1 MDFRRL
7 VAQVV
12 IALSAALVAYGAAA
26 ATPGDR
32 FSSPEPPEVT
42 VRRYLQARASLNAIR
57 TVSPAQVVGA
67 SATARGHVVEFAGK
81 ITGRTVQQTRRGI
94 DMCFLLR
101 PVGADEEVFI
111 AAPDDS
117 PLIALANQ
125 VHVLAELPNGDDTR
139 YNLRCIVRTIDLP
152 ESEWW
157 GPARPPKP
165 VPIEQQVCRV
175 DVNPVK
181 DGLYA
186 PEPPPPAEPAQ
197 PQAQPQAPV
206 SPARP
211 GTEFPEELL
220 PPTDERVAVWMQ
232 WVKGRNSRLTDSQ
245 VRLIVESVLYYSYK
259 YSIDHRLAFAMI
271 RYESDFNPRC
281 TSHAGAMGLTQLMP
295 GTAKW
300 LGVTDAYDIQQ
311 NIMGGIRYLSEQLY
325 SFEGLSSYEQT
336 ILGLAAYNAGPGA
349 VKRAGGV
356 PNITETRNY
365 VKRVSALFLQ
375 LHESGMP

>member
-7 VAQVV
+7 VTQVV
-12 IALSAALVAYGAAA
+12 IALGAALVAYGAAA
-26 ATPGDR
+26 ATTGDR

-57 TVSPAQVVGA
+57 TLAPAQIAGA
-67 SATARGHVVEFAGK
+67 SAAARGHVVEFAGK
-81 ITGRTVQQTRRGI
+81 ITGRTVQQTRSGM
-94 DMCFLLR
+94 DLCFLLR

-111 AAPDDS
+111 GAPDDS

-139 YNLRCIVRTIDLP
+139 YSLRCIVRTTDLP
-152 ESEWW
+152 ASEWW
-157 GPARPPKP
+157 GPARPQEP
-165 VPIEQQVCRV
+165 VPIEEQVCRV
-175 DVNPVK
+175 DVNQVK
-181 DGLYA
+181 DGLYI

-197 PQAQPQAPV
+197 PQAQPQTPAA
-206 SPARP
+206 PARP
-211 GTEFPEELL
+211 GTEFPEQLL

-232 WVKGRNSRLTDSQ
+232 WVKGRNSALTDAQ
-245 VRLIVESVLYYSYK
+245 RRLIVESVLYYSYK

-281 TSHAGAMGLTQLMP
+281 RSHAGAMGLTQLMP
-295 GTAKW
+295 GTAKS

-311 NIMGGIRYLSEQLY
+311 NIMGGVRYLSEQLY
-325 SFEGLSSYEQT
+325 SFESRSSYEQT

-365 VKRVSALFLQ
+365 VKRVSQLFLE
-375 LHESGMP
+375 LYESGMP